1 MTLFTGDLFGYN
13 GLMNYSLIL
22 VFIFVGFVQ
31 SLLPFFII
39 RVPRLQAKFK
49 CKYML
54 KSILIFVL
62 YRCGK
67 SKSHNVPPCIHL

>member
-22 VFIFVGFVQ
+22 EILIVGIVQ
-31 SLLPFFII
+31 SLLPIFILCL
-39 RVPRLQAKFK
+39 PRLQAKLK

-54 KSILIFVL
+54 K
-62 YRCGK
+62 
-67 SKSHNVPPCIHL
+67 